1 MSAESKTVH
10 EVLVA
15 ARNLIDR
22 EGWKQA
28 DFRYSFSP
36 GPGRCAYVALCD
48 VRNDIEMANAATNAL
63 VRFIPRS
70 GCPNEDLYDWND
82 TPGRTKEEVLALF
95 DKAIA
100 DTAPPPADPFQGDAT
115 PVLGPQAPGR
125 AASTPLDQ
133 EVSGVERGG
142 VL

>member
-95 DKAIA
+95 D
-100 DTAPPPADPFQGDAT
+100 AT